1 MGIDRSNIPDE
12 YMCER
17 CQPRHVDRQHART
30 LQLRKR
36 EELLNTDSS
45 SDTSSSTDTDGGKCI
60 TFYWNLQLCNLVRW
74 FEVTFRSW
82 NEHKELK
89 NRGKNAVWKWL
100 HAVTQQK
107 LENQCLILKLLPV
120 NRLYLGIHTSPLRSQ
135 Q

>member
-60 TFYWNLQLCNLVRW
+60 KFYWNL
-74 FEVTFRSW
+74 
-82 NEHKELK
+82 
-89 NRGKNAVWKWL
+89 
-100 HAVTQQK
+100 
-107 LENQCLILKLLPV
+107 LIFVP
-120 NRLYLGIHTSPLRSQ
+120 RLYDPNEVALFVEAFWV
-135 Q
+135 

>member
-45 SDTSSSTDTDGGKCI
+45 SDTSSSADTDGGKCI
-60 TFYWNLQLCNLVRW
+60 KLYWNIQI
-74 FEVTFRSW
+74 F
-82 NEHKELK
+82 
-89 NRGKNAVWKWL
+89 
-100 HAVTQQK
+100 
-107 LENQCLILKLLPV
+107 ILFF
-120 NRLYLGIHTSPLRSQ
+120 YFFA
-135 Q
+135 